1 MNGAFNGFGI
11 PQDLKTEDSTIKND
25 PYLLKLREIL
35 SQENIMNNQKQDIP
49 KFIDKQTT
57 PERSPTLDPKP
68 ILKQTFSNGEYNN
81 KYGYHDAIERI

>member
-35 SQENIMNNQKQDIP
+35 SQENIMN
-49 KFIDKQTT
+49 
-57 PERSPTLDPKP
+57 EYYAP
-68 ILKQTFSNGEYNN
+68 IE
-81 KYGYHDAIERI
+81 